1 MFPEGNKLREREKLP
16 VNPRTVIIITLYPV
30 KCLLTARTLLIFS
43 DVCHARLGT
52 WFRKFILKYW
62 QGQLWFQVWKEIF
75 WNVCFLWCW
84 KSFGCSGIVP
94 TIFPV
99 RPVSVISKF
108 LVLEQNKAKLAL
120 SISTIMKW
128 EINGLSIWNL
138 KLITQ
143 LWSWGGRYCVFECAC
158 ALSLELSLV

>member
-1 MFPEGNKLREREKLP
+1 MIGK
-16 VNPRTVIIITLYPV
+16 
-30 KCLLTARTLLIFS
+30 
-43 DVCHARLGT
+43 
-52 WFRKFILKYW
+52 
-62 QGQLWFQVWKEIF
+62 LWFQVWKEIF

-120 SISTIMKW
+120 SISTIMRW

-143 LWSWGGRYCVFECAC
+143 LWSWGGQYCVFECAC
-158 ALSLELSLV
+158 ALSLELSPQIWIPKREFYLVYRLLPLKLQLLRP